1 MTETQPRSP
10 KLAVLVSPGTP
21 TATAIA
27 DRLSSGGWVVKAISG
42 NSDQREIDALLA
54 GQDAIDGLI
63 YEPGLLDG
71 GEGVNTVSVVGNVV
85 GNLLNLVEQIRP
97 RLSTRADGGARIVS
111 ISSRDGLGW
120 PDRPH
125 IAGAAGALVAV
136 SRSLALQ
143 LGPAGV
149 TVNVVA
155 ALPPEGS
162 KLRDAGPPAGTHLR
176 EPKPLTPSPVTVE
189 DIASTTEFFL
199 DTRSG
204 YITGQVLYCCGGASL
219 LSSLS
224 A

>member
-1 MTETQPRSP
+1 MTNSQLPHSRV
-10 KLAVLVSPGTP
+10 AVIASPGTA

-27 DRLSSGGWVVKAISG
+27 DRLRDAGWAVKTI
-42 NSDQREIDALLA
+42 NERPDPTEIHTLLA
-54 GQDAIDGLI
+54 EHEAIDGLI

-71 GEGVNTVSVVGNVV
+71 SNGTNAGNVV
-85 GNLLNLVEQIRP
+85 DSLLTLVEQLRPQLRP
-97 RLSTRADGGARIVS
+97 RTHGGARIVA

-125 IAGAAGALVAV
+125 VAAAAAALISV

-143 LGPAGV
+143 LGPDGI

-155 ALPPEGS
+155 ALPPQGS
-162 KLRDAGPPAGTHLR
+162 VLKDAGSPAGTHLR
-176 EPKPLTPSPVTVE
+176 EPEPLTAAPVTTQ
-189 DIASTTEFFL
+189 DIASTSEFFL
-199 DTRSG
+199 DARSG

-224 A
+224 V

>member
-1 MTETQPRSP
+1 MTDSQLPHSRV
-10 KLAVLVSPGTP
+10 AVLASPGTA

-27 DRLSSGGWVVKAISG
+27 DRLRDAGWAVKTINEDPNPA
-42 NSDQREIDALLA
+42 EINALLA
-54 GQDAIDGLI
+54 EHEAIDGLI

-71 GEGVNTVSVVGNVV
+71 SHGINGADVVG
-85 GNLLNLVEQIRP
+85 GLLKLVEQLRPQLRP
-97 RLSTRADGGARIVS
+97 RTDGGARIVA

-125 IAGAAGALVAV
+125 IAAAAALIAL

-143 LGPAGV
+143 LGPDGI

-155 ALPPEGS
+155 ALPPQGS
-162 KLRDAGPPAGTHLR
+162 ILRDAGRPAGTHLR
-176 EPKPLTPSPVTVE
+176 EPEPLTPAPVTPQ
-189 DIASTTEFFL
+189 DIASTSEFFL
-199 DTRSG
+199 DARSG

-224 A
+224 V

>member
-1 MTETQPRSP
+1 MTDTQPRSP
-10 KLAVLVSPGTP
+10 KLAVLASPGSP

-27 DRLSSGGWVVKAISG
+27 DRLSSGGWAVKAISG

-71 GEGVNTVSVVGNVV
+71 GEGVNTVSVVGN
-85 GNLLNLVEQIRP
+85 LLNLVEQLRP
-97 RLSTRADGGARIVS
+97 HLRTRAEGGARIVS

-162 KLRDAGPPAGTHLR
+162 KLRDAGRPAGTHLR
-176 EPKPLTPSPVTVE
+176 EPKALTPAPVTTE

-224 A
+224 V